1 MIKKITLL
9 LYIFFTVNSQ
19 LQGQNVTFYEQMN
32 GRYDFTFVG
41 NTLNTGENNVQA
53 TLSYL
58 TTSSANL
65 NLGPDDLVYKAY
77 LYWAGSGT
85 GDLNVKLNG
94 ENISASRTFSHSRNI
109 NGTLFHFFGAFA
121 DITDLVQNTGNG
133 VYTFSD
139 LDIVADL
146 SAHFIYRTNFSGWA
160 IVIVYENTNLPLNQI
175 NIYDGMEG
183 IPNEIN
189 ITLDNLN
196 VIDNIGS
203 KIGFL
208 AWEGDSQWAENET
221 LQINNNILSN
231 PPLNPANNA
240 FNSTNSITG
249 SNQLYNMD
257 LDIFPAENNI
267 AIGDVSADIKLT
279 SGSLIGGDF
288 VLINTIIT
296 KFNSQLPDAT
306 IGIDNYEATCNSR
319 TINIDFTVSNI
330 NSTDFLPANTP
341 ITFYIDGTP
350 IGTTYTLNDIPI
362 DGNESQ
368 SLTLTIP
375 NTFGLNFTLT
385 TIVDD
390 SGNGTGIIT
399 ELIETNNTFEILVD
413 LNVSP
418 SFNALSNIRTCN
430 LGLTKGIFD
439 FSSYEELVK
448 TNPLHE
454 VSFHESLEDANQNLN
469 PIFNTFNFEAI
480 TTPKEIYV
488 RINDGECFVVTQF
501 LLETYNCPPVIYN
514 AVSTNNDGMNDNFFI
529 DGLRDIFINF
539 ELLIFNRWGKHLWTG
554 NNNKPDWNGYV
565 SEGISSKQA
574 PEGTYYYILYLNDPD
589 YTEPLTGYLYLTR

>member
-1 MIKKITLL
+1 MFKKFTF
-9 LYIFFTVNSQ
+9 IFFIIFLANPL
-19 LQGQNVTFYEQMN
+19 LQGQNVTFYEQIN

-58 TTSSANL
+58 TSSSANL
-65 NLGPDDLVYKAY
+65 NLGSNDVVHRAY
-77 LYWAGSGT
+77 LYWAGSGM
-85 GDLNVKLNG
+85 GDFNVKLNG
-94 ENISASRTFSHSRNI
+94 EDINASRTFSHSRNI
-109 NGTLFHFFGAFA
+109 FGTLYHFFGAFA
-121 DITDLVQNTGNG
+121 DITTLIQNTGNG

-196 VIDNIGS
+196 VIDNVGS
-203 KIGFL
+203 KIGFI

-240 FNSTNSITG
+240 FNSTNSVTG

-257 LDIFPAENNI
+257 LDIYPVENNI
-267 AIGDVSADIKLT
+267 AIGDASADIKLT
-279 SGSLIGGDF
+279 SGSPIGGDF

-306 IGIDNYEATCNSR
+306 IVINDYEATCNSR
-319 TINIDFTVSNI
+319 DITIDFTVSNL
-330 NSTDFLPANTP
+330 NSTSDLQANTP
-341 ITFYIDGTP
+341 ITFYINGNPINTIYTQNIVP
-350 IGTTYTLNDIPI
+350 IG
-362 DGNESQ
+362 ESENGIV
-368 SLTLTIP
+368 TLTIP
-375 NTFGLNFTLT
+375 STFGLNFTLVAV
-385 TIVDD
+385 VDD
-390 SGNGTGIIT
+390 SGNGTGIVT
-399 ELIETNNTFEILVD
+399 ELIETNNSFEIEID
-413 LNVSP
+413 FNVSP
-418 SFNALSNIRTCN
+418 DFNALPNIRNCN
-430 LGLTKGIFD
+430 LGLTRGIFD

-454 VSFHESLEDANQNLN
+454 VSFHESLDDATQNLN
-469 PIFNTFNFEAI
+469 PIFNISNFEAI

-488 RINDGECFVVTQF
+488 RIDNEGCYAITQF
-501 LLETYNCPPVIYN
+501 LLETYNCPPTVYN
-514 AVSTNNDGMNDNFFI
+514 AVSANNDGMNDGFFI
-529 DGLRDIFINF
+529 DGLRDIFTNF

-554 NNNKPDWNGYV
+554 NNNKPDWDGYV
-565 SEGISSKQA
+565 SEGVGSKQA